1 MFRRTPNEQR
11 YLCMKRFLIISNSLN
26 LGFGICLIIMGS
38 YVHLFLSTYLRNV
51 PMNMVTL
58 TFIIMAHGCLLFTI
72 GNIGIISVLAERRI
86 INTIYT
92 ILLIV
97 SMLITI
103 VIVTSIYVLREKMIT
118 MFRNIIND
126 AIDQH
131 MSKYSSYTKF
141 VDTIQSQHNC
151 CGADSHTDYTV
162 NNLLIPM
169 SCYPNESVSPYTD
182 GCAKQL
188 NTVVGAYLIY
198 VIILLIVFIPIELV
212 SMFYSMRILNNL
224 ENISWRTRFVYC

>member
-1 MFRRTPNEQR
+1 MLDRR
-11 YLCMKRFLIISNSLN
+11 
-26 LGFGICLIIMGS
+26 GFGICLIIMGS

-72 GNIGIISVLAERRI
+72 GNIGIVSVLAERRI
-86 INTIYT
+86 INTI
-92 ILLIV
+92 
-97 SMLITI
+97 
-103 VIVTSIYVLREKMIT
+103 MIT

-169 SCYPNESVSPYTD
+169 SCYPNDSVSPYTD

-224 ENISWRTRFVYC
+224 ENISWRTRFTTLEVNNYVVYPKYWNSGKG